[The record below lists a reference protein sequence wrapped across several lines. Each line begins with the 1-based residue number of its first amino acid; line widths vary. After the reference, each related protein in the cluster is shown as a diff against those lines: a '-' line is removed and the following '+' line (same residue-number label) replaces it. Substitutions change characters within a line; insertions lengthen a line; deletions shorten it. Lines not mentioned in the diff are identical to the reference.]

1 MRKHA
6 KYTIH
11 ELCHLHDTSTVTTV
25 VEKGL
30 AAYVLQTCHY
40 KDTQTDTIFFD
51 NVARLEN
58 AANMFRTQ
66 ITKGFYSRSKPT
78 EKPQARQYSN
88 STLIVTLQ
96 TECAHTDC
104 WSWMMSIQMMASL
117 EVKYVAS
124 WKLPKSSSCTSVDR
138 SWYCRWISWPR
149 YWLLIWFLNL
159 WWLKNWCCCWLGSWF
174 CDRPLSQCSARW
186 RHNPIWICRHFC
198 NAQIYFC

>member
-51 NVARLEN
+51 NVAHLEN

-66 ITKGFYSRSKPT
+66 ITKGFYSR
-78 EKPQARQYSN
+78 
-88 STLIVTLQ
+88 
-96 TECAHTDC
+96 
-104 WSWMMSIQMMASL
+104 
-117 EVKYVAS
+117 
-124 WKLPKSSSCTSVDR
+124 
-138 SWYCRWISWPR
+138 
-149 YWLLIWFLNL
+149 
-159 WWLKNWCCCWLGSWF
+159 LKT
-174 CDRPLSQCSARW
+174 
-186 RHNPIWICRHFC
+186 H
-198 NAQIYFC
+198 